1 MGRPIILFYLFF
13 DFDPHQDNLT
23 GDDASAS
30 EVVAKMLEVF
40 DNETENGK
48 LYISYPM
55 VEALYDYRAGDC
67 QAFAKCHVPLEEI
80 GEYKRLSGEGNLN
93 ASARMDYAHWK
104 DAIEVFALRAKCLL
118 DLDEMSFDDYR
129 ERVTTLAIYE
139 TQREISAS
147 RASVFVLSAFPE
159 FLLDY
164 FKRDFWNSHVR
175 RVRYSFD
182 ICEKGR

>member
-1 MGRPIILFYLFF
+1 
-13 DFDPHQDNLT
+13 
-23 GDDASAS
+23 
-30 EVVAKMLEVF
+30 
-40 DNETENGK
+40 
-48 LYISYPM
+48 
-55 VEALYDYRAGDC
+55 
-67 QAFAKCHVPLEEI
+67 
-80 GEYKRLSGEGNLN
+80 
-93 ASARMDYAHWK
+93 MDYAHWK

-118 DLDEMSFDDYR
+118 ALDEMSFDDYR